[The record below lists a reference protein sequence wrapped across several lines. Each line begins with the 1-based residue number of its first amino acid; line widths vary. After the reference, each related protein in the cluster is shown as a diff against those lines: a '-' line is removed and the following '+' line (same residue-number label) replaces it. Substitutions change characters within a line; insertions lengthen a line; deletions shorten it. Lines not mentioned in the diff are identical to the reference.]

1 MTARQQD
8 TGTQD
13 PDKGRQGKAL
23 MRRIARGRAFA
34 RFNLVV
40 ERLAPGL
47 VWPACALALYLSCSW
62 LGLFHAVPFALRIVL
77 LLLLVGGFFAGFWPL
92 RRFKI
97 PTRAEAERRLERE
110 NGLAHQAVSVA
121 GDRPARE
128 TPEALALWHAHQRR
142 MAEKLGSLDPG
153 HARADFS
160 AVDPY
165 GLRAVPA
172 LLLFV
177 AFLYS
182 GATGSGRL
190 ADAFLPPAEESETA
204 LALRFDA
211 WISPPPYTR
220 QAPVYLQADGVDQV
234 ENIPEGSVLTVRL
247 SGEGADAP
255 ISFQPDNADAPQAP
269 NEAEESAMMRG
280 ARFTLSSSG
289 LLEAAGRQ
297 WMIGVVPDELP
308 VIAFKGRPRAAA
320 NGALEL
326 EYTLTD
332 DYGVTAAR
340 AEIAP
345 SGGVDADATPLYP
358 PPEFPL
364 NMPSRSSADHSAFTS
379 RNLTEHP
386 LSGKPVTITL
396 VAEDAAGHVAR
407 SAPLDM
413 VLPARNFYNLLAGS
427 VAEQRQIFALDT
439 RAMPEALQYSAAITL
454 RPEETIPDLT
464 QFLLIKSAQ
473 TRMLLAHDEESYLD
487 TAEYLWEIATGIED
501 GALSDA
507 ERRLREAQDALSEA
521 LRDGASDAEIARLM
535 EELRQAMQEYLS
547 EMAERMQ
554 PSEMQPGD
562 QQALRQRDLDNLL
575 NQLEN
580 LARSGDRAAAQQ
592 LLSELQRMMNNIQ
605 PPSSMAQQGG
615 QQNSEMREQIDKLGE
630 LIQEQQ
636 RLMNETF
643 ELDQQLRDREQWGD
657 PPPRQ
662 DGEQSQGGE
671 RQRSPQEMTAEELR
685 EALRQLQEQQQAL
698 SEQLGEMQEK
708 LSELGMPPAEG
719 FGRAG
724 EAMDGAAESLGEGE
738 GQGALEGQGN
748 ALEALRQGAQQ
759 MMNSMMAQG
768 QGQQGQQ
775 GPNGQTGW
783 GSQAGRDPLGR
794 NQGTDGLDFGDD
806 VQVPDEFTVERAR
819 EILDAIR
826 ERLNEDAPLPSEP
839 PYLERLLE
847 PDAGN

>member
-1 MTARQQD
+1 
-8 TGTQD
+8 
-13 PDKGRQGKAL
+13 

-40 ERLAPGL
+40 ERLVPGL
-47 VWPACALALYLSCSW
+47 VWPACALALYLSFSW
-62 LGLFHAVPFALRIVL
+62 LGLFHAVPFALRVVV
-77 LLLLVGGFFAGFWPL
+77 LLLLVGGFFAGFRPL
-92 RRFKI
+92 RRFSM
-97 PTRAEAERRLERE
+97 PSRAEAERRLERE
-110 NGLAHQAVSVA
+110 NGLAHQAIAVA
-121 GDRPARE
+121 GDRPALE

-142 MAEKLGSLDPG
+142 MAEKLGRIDAG
-153 HARADFS
+153 HARPDLS

-172 LLLFV
+172 LMLFV
-177 AFLYS
+177 AFFYA

-190 ADAFLPPAEESETA
+190 ADAFLPPANEADTA

-220 QAPVYLQADGVDQV
+220 KAPVYLQADGVDQV
-234 ENIPEGSVLTVRL
+234 EAIPEGSVLTVRL

-255 ISFQPDNADAPQAP
+255 IAFTPDDADAPQTP
-269 NEAEESAMMRG
+269 NEAEEGAMMRG
-280 ARFTLSSSG
+280 ASFTLTSSG

-297 WMIGVVPDELP
+297 WVIGVVPDEMP
-308 VIAFKGRPRAAA
+308 VIAFKGRPKAAA

-326 EYTLTD
+326 EYTVTD

-340 AEIAP
+340 AEIVP
-345 SGGVDADATPLYP
+345 SGDVDPDATPLYP

-364 NMPSRSSADHSAFTS
+364 NMPSRSSEDYSAFTS

-396 VAEDAAGHVAR
+396 IAEDAAGHVAR
-407 SAPLDM
+407 SAPLEM
-413 VLPARNFYNLLAGS
+413 VLPARGFHNLLAGS

-473 TRMLLAHDEESYLD
+473 TRMLLAHDEESYRD
-487 TAEYLWEIATGIED
+487 TADYLWEIATGIED

-535 EELRQAMQEYLS
+535 EELRQAMQDYLS
-547 EMAERMQ
+547 EMAQRMQ
-554 PSEMQPGD
+554 PSDMQQGA

-615 QQNSEMREQIDKLGE
+615 QQNSEMRQQIDKLGE

-643 ELDQQLRDREQWGD
+643 ELDQQLRDRERWGD

-662 DGEQSQGGE
+662 DGEQQGENGE
-671 RQRSPQEMTAEELR
+671 EQRSPQDMTAEELR

-698 SEQLGEMQEK
+698 SEQLGEMQQK

-719 FGRAG
+719 FDQAG
-724 EAMDGAAESLGEGE
+724 EAMDGAAEALGEGE
-738 GQGALEGQGN
+738 GRGALEGQGN
-748 ALEALRQGAQQ
+748 ALEALRQGARQ
-759 MMNSMMAQG
+759 MMNAMMAQG
-768 QGQQGQQ
+768 QGQQGQ
-775 GPNGQTGW
+775 NGQTGW

-826 ERLNEDAPLPSEP
+826 ERLNQGAPLPSEP

>member
-1 MTARQQD
+1 
-8 TGTQD
+8 
-13 PDKGRQGKAL
+13 
-23 MRRIARGRAFA
+23 MRRIARKCAVA
-34 RFNLVV
+34 RFNLAV
-40 ERLAPGL
+40 ERLLPGL
-47 VWPACALALYLSCSW
+47 LWPACFVALYLALSW
-62 LGLFHAVPFALRIVL
+62 LGLFHAVPFALRIAL
-77 LLLLVGGFFAGFWPL
+77 LLLLAGGFVAGFWPL
-92 RRFKI
+92 RRFRN
-97 PTRAEAERRLERE
+97 PTRAEAERRLEGE
-110 NGLAHQAVSVA
+110 NGLAHQVISVA

-128 TPEALALWHAHQRR
+128 TPEAMALWQAHQRR
-142 MAEKLGSLDPG
+142 MAEKLGAIDSGLAHPDL
-153 HARADFS
+153 S
-160 AVDPY
+160 SVDPY

-177 AFLYS
+177 AFFYA

-190 ADAFLPPAEESETA
+190 ADAFLPPAEEEGA
-204 LALRFDA
+204 PVLALRFDA

-220 QAPVYLQADGVDQV
+220 KAPVYLQAEGADQIDA
-234 ENIPEGSVLTVRL
+234 IPEGSMLTVRL

-255 ISFQPDNADAPQAP
+255 ISFTPDEADQAQAP
-269 NEAEESAMMRG
+269 DEAEDGELMRSAS
-280 ARFTLSSSG
+280 FTLSASG
-289 LLEAAGRQ
+289 VLDAAGRQ
-297 WMIGVVPDELP
+297 WAIGVVPDAMP
-308 VIAFKGRPRAAA
+308 VIAFKGEPKAAA

-326 EYTLTD
+326 EYTVSD

-345 SGGVDADATPLYP
+345 AGDVDEDAKTLYP
-358 PPEFPL
+358 QPEFPL
-364 NMPSRSSADHSAFTS
+364 NMPSRSSEDHSAFTS

-396 VAEDAAGHVAR
+396 IAEDAAGHVAR
-407 SAPLDM
+407 SAPFET
-413 VLPARNFYNLLAGS
+413 VLPARPFYNLLAGS

-464 QFLLIKSAQ
+464 QYLLIKSAQ
-473 TRMLLAHDEESYLD
+473 TRMLLARDEESYRD
-487 TAEYLWEIATGIED
+487 TADYLWEIATGIED
-501 GALSDA
+501 GELSEA

-521 LRDGASDAEIARLM
+521 LRDGASDAEIAQLM

-554 PSEMQPGD
+554 PSDMQQGQ

-605 PPSSMAQQGG
+605 PPSSMAQQGE
-615 QQNSEMREQIDKLGE
+615 QQNSEMREQVDRLGE

-657 PPPRQ
+657 PPPDQ
-662 DGEQSQGGE
+662 NGEQQGENGGE
-671 RQRSPQEMTAEELR
+671 RSPQEMTAEELR

-698 SEQLGEMQEK
+698 SEQLGEMQQK

-719 FGRAG
+719 FDRAG

-738 GQGALEGQGN
+738 GSGALEGQGN

-759 MMNSMMAQG
+759 MMNAMMAQG
-768 QGQQGQQ
+768 QGQGQQ

-783 GSQAGRDPLGR
+783 GSHTGRDPLGR
-794 NQGTDGLDFGDD
+794 NPGADGFDFGND

-826 ERLNEDAPLPSEP
+826 ERLNEQAPLPSEP

-847 PDAGN
+847 PRSQN

>member
-13 PDKGRQGKAL
+13 PDKARQGKAL

-34 RFNLVV
+34 RFNLIV

-47 VWPACALALYLSCSW
+47 VWPACALALYLSFSW
-62 LGLFHAVPFALRIVL
+62 LGLFHAVPFALRVVL

-92 RRFKI
+92 RRFKM

-110 NGLAHQAVSVA
+110 NALAHQAISVA

-142 MAEKLGSLDPG
+142 MAEKLGSFGSG
-153 HARADFS
+153 HVRPDLS
-160 AVDPY
+160 TVDPH

-172 LLLFV
+172 LMLFV

-220 QAPVYLQADGVDQV
+220 KAPVYLQADGVDQV
-234 ENIPEGSVLTVRL
+234 EAIPEGSVLTVRL
-247 SGEGADAP
+247 SGKGADAP
-255 ISFQPDNADAPQAP
+255 IVFVPDDADAPQAP
-269 NEAEESAMMRG
+269 DEAEDGDMMRS
-280 ARFTLSSSG
+280 ARFTLASSG

-297 WMIGVVPDELP
+297 WVIGVVPDEMP
-308 VIAFKGRPRAAA
+308 VIAFKGRPKAAA

-326 EYTLTD
+326 EYTVSD
-332 DYGVTAAR
+332 DYGVTTAR

-345 SGGVDADATPLYP
+345 AGNVDADARPLYP

-364 NMPSRSSADHSAFTS
+364 NMPSRSSKDHSAFTS

-407 SAPLDM
+407 SAPLEM
-413 VLPARNFYNLLAGS
+413 ALPARTFYNLLAGS

-487 TAEYLWEIATGIED
+487 TADYLWAIATGIED

-554 PSEMQPGD
+554 PSDMQQGA

-605 PPSSMAQQGG
+605 PPSSTAQQG
-615 QQNSEMREQIDKLGE
+615 QQNSEMREQIDRLGE

-662 DGEQSQGGE
+662 DGEQQGRNGDE
-671 RQRSPQEMTAEELR
+671 QPSPQEMTAEELR
-685 EALRQLQEQQQAL
+685 EALRQLQERQQAL
-698 SEQLGEMQEK
+698 SEQLGEMQQK

-719 FGRAG
+719 FDRAG

-738 GQGALEGQGN
+738 GEGALDGQGN

-768 QGQQGQQ
+768 QGQGQQ

-783 GSQAGRDPLGR
+783 GSQTGRDPLGR
-794 NQGTDGLDFGDD
+794 NQGSDGLDFGDD

-847 PDAGN
+847 PETGN